1 MIKVLIN
8 ATNAR
13 NVGGGLQVVV
23 NFILATLKIPRCDIE
38 WFYAVS
44 KCLDEVYLPE
54 SFKENVAGRYYVFPN
69 QPDFRHTY
77 RKVQKQLYILEAE
90 NEIDVVFT
98 PLGPSYHFFKSREV
112 IRFVNAWVISA
123 NKYSWSTLR
132 WKAKMKMR
140 LHNVLLRYLI
150 KQKRFI
156 ITQTNIIKKDLIDK
170 LDFNPNNIKV
180 LCNVLPAIYSSISR
194 EHMKSDK
201 SWVDI
206 TAIGGGE
213 HKNLDIIPDIINLL
227 KIKYG
232 ITNFRF
238 HITLPNSSPV
248 LPVINH
254 KVEEFQCPD
263 CIVNHGNLKQ
273 TELADL
279 YRNSDICFLPSVLE
293 VFSASTIE
301 AMFFKLPTVATK
313 LPFNTEVFND
323 SCLYYEPMN
332 VAQAAEKL
340 IHLAEDYAL
349 RQELVTRMDH
359 QLKQFSNFENYFN
372 DTVDFLAKVGR
383 GELD

>member
-1 MIKVLIN
+1 MVRVLIN

-23 NFILATLKIPRCDIE
+23 NFILATMRIPRCDVE

-44 KCLDEVYLPE
+44 KCLDEIYLPE
-54 SFKENVAGRYYVFPN
+54 SFKQSVAGRYYVFPN

-77 RKVQKQLYILEAE
+77 RKVQKQLSDLEE
-90 NEIDVVFT
+90 KNEIDVVFT

-132 WKAKMKMR
+132 WKAKIKMK

-150 KQKRFI
+150 KQKRYI
-156 ITQTNIIKKDLIDK
+156 ITQTNIIKNDLITK
-170 LDFNPNNIKV
+170 LKFNPNNVKV
-180 LCNVLPAIYSSISR
+180 VCNVLPAIYSSISR
-194 EHMKSDK
+194 EHVNSDK

-213 HKNLDIIPDIINLL
+213 HKNLDIIPEILNLL
-227 KIKYG
+227 KIKYK

-238 HITLPNSSPV
+238 HITLPESSPV

-254 KVEEFQCPD
+254 KVKAFQCRD

-279 YRNSDICFLPSVLE
+279 YRKSDICFLPSVLE

-301 AMFFKLPTVATK
+301 AMFFKLPTVATR

-323 SCLYYEPMN
+323 SCIYYEPMD

-340 IHLAEDYAL
+340 ILLSKDIKL
-349 RQELVTRMDH
+349 RQELINKMDN
-359 QLKQFSNFENYFN
+359 QLNQFSNFENYFN
-372 DTVDFLAKVGR
+372 ETVDFLMQVGK